1 MDVSVLQGV
10 LDPETGKFISIHE
23 AIERGI
29 IDQNTG
35 KYINKKT
42 GEVLSLAEAVE
53 KGPYV
58 DVYVLVLVYQCP
70 Q

>member
-1 MDVSVLQGV
+1 MFSYCKGV

-42 GEVLSLAEAVE
+42 AWIKL
-53 KGPYV
+53 
-58 DVYVLVLVYQCP
+58 
-70 Q
+70 